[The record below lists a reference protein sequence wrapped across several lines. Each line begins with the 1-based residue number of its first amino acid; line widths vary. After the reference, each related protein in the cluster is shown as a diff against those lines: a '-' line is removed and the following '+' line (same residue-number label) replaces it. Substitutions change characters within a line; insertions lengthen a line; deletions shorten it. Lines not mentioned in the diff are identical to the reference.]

1 MQTLK
6 WGLIGCGDIV
16 QRCVG
21 PALMELKSCE
31 LRAISRRHAS
41 DLESCVTH
49 FGVKRGY
56 ADWKVLLQDNT
67 IDVVYIATPVN
78 LHSEQTIRAAESGKH
93 VLCEKP
99 MAINTVECEKMIDA
113 CNRNNVYLGIAYYRH
128 FYPVV
133 ERMKTI
139 IAAGEIGRVMFIQ
152 IDAYETPL
160 FLADHPRF
168 WIFEKEK
175 AGGGVLMDFGCHRIE
190 VMLNLMGHITEVKG
204 VTSQVYP
211 KHEVEDIATVLLKF
225 KNNACGVLTVIR
237 GGTIDRDTVY
247 IQGTEGSIQVD
258 TLNEGNIS
266 LITSK
271 GDYRSTLPKA
281 ENGHLP
287 LIESFTQAVLRNKT
301 PKVDGR
307 IGLDVHRVIEAAY
320 KLNL

>member
-6 WGLIGCGDIV
+6 WGLIGCGDIAH
-16 QRCVG
+16 RCVG
-21 PALMELKSCE
+21 PALMELESCE
-31 LRAISRRHAS
+31 LQAISRRHAS
-41 DLESCVTH
+41 ELESCVAR
-49 FGVKRGY
+49 FGAKRGY
-56 ADWKVLLQDNT
+56 PDWKTLLKDDN
-67 IDVVYIATPVN
+67 IDAVYIATPVN

-113 CNRNNVYLGIAYYRH
+113 CNRSNVHLGVAYYRQ

-139 IAAGEIGRVMFIQ
+139 IAKGEIGRVMFIQ
-152 IDAYETPL
+152 IDASETPL
-160 FLADHPRF
+160 FSTDHPRF
-168 WIFEKEK
+168 WIFEKGK

-190 VMLNLMGHITEVKG
+190 VMINLMGGITDVKG
-204 VTSQVYP
+204 VTGRVYP
-211 KHEVEDIATVLLKF
+211 EHQVEDVATALFKF
-225 KNNACGVLTVIR
+225 ENNACGVLTVMR

-247 IQGTEGSIQVD
+247 VQGTEGSIQVD

-266 LITSK
+266 LVTAS
-271 GDYRSTLPKA
+271 GSYQGTLPKA

-287 LIESFTQAVLRNKT
+287 LIESFTLAVLNNNT

-307 IGLDVHRVIEAAY
+307 VGLDVQRAIEGAY
-320 KLNL
+320 EH